1 MIASAN
7 NAAASA
13 VKSLRVKALLDEV
26 PKTHIAS
33 KVGLNRMTVGKHL
46 KSDDMSLSEFIK
58 TAFALNANPAQVLAR
73 PSNPPRQKKRHPPLR
88 MPRSNERRFK

>member
-58 TAFALNANPAQVLAR
+58 TAFALNANPAQVLAEAIE
-73 PSNPPRQKKRHPPLR
+73 STQAKETAAAATDAEIK
-88 MPRSNERRFK
+88 

>member
-26 PKTHIAS
+26 PKTYIAS

-46 KSDDMSLSEFIK
+46 KSDDISLSEFIK
-58 TAFALNANPAQVLAR
+58 TAIALNANPAQVLAEAIE
-73 PSNPPRQKKRHPPLR
+73 STQAKEKA
-88 MPRSNERRFK
+88 SAAADAEIK

>member
-46 KSDDMSLSEFIK
+46 KSDDMSLSEFI
-58 TAFALNANPAQVLAR
+58 
-73 PSNPPRQKKRHPPLR
+73 
-88 MPRSNERRFK
+88 